1 MDIVTGKKNSFIG
14 KIEKVTSTIVNAVA
28 GAAKYCLALE
38 KVGLINSLEKS
49 LIASLKGWANP
60 ISLTL
65 LGPFRS

>member
-49 LIASLKGWANP
+49 LNP
-60 ISLTL
+60 
-65 LGPFRS
+65 